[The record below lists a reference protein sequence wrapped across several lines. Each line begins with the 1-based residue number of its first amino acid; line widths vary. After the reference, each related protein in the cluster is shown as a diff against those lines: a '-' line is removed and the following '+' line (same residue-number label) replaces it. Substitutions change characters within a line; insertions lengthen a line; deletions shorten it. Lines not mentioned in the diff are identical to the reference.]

1 MQNKNR
7 ESGQKAWFTAEI
19 IVHGAATRQAKTTR
33 ESDGEK
39 ERERD
44 GARESGRTGA
54 KKTQAEKAL
63 LFRPELCYTAMK
75 DKTGLQEGV

>member
-1 MQNKNR
+1 MQYKNR
-7 ESGQKAWFTAEI
+7 ESGQKAWFAAEI
-19 IVHGAATRQAKTTR
+19 IVHGAATRQAETTHG
-33 ESDGEK
+33 SDGEE

-44 GARESGRTGA
+44 GARENGRTGA